1 MIESDKNLVKQK
13 KTEVR
18 SMTLGINSI
27 KREIDDTARKIDE
40 KKLNKQVDEDIIDE
54 EEFALIKDLKELK
67 RGYREKYEILNSIKS
82 DINMISQNL
91 EQTRTTMLA
100 EFEDWIM
107 QKYGEIP
114 GNVANMDSN
123 QEASRPAAAEL
134 ADEEEDLDA
143 IAYIKAKRNVSNLHK
158 AKKQLLTIKHK

>member
-1 MIESDKNLVKQK
+1 
-13 KTEVR
+13 
-18 SMTLGINSI
+18 MTLGINGI
-27 KREIDDTARKIDE
+27 KREIDETARKIDE

-67 RGYREKYEILNSIKS
+67 RGYREKYEILNSIKG
-82 DINMISQNL
+82 DINMINQNL
-91 EQTRTTMLA
+91 EQTRSTMVS

-114 GNVANMDSN
+114 GNVAGTDSK
-123 QEASRPAAAEL
+123 QEASRPAAASAEL
-134 ADEEEDLDA
+134 DDEDEDLDA